1 MKVKSMTNKS
11 DTSATVFRALK
22 VLNHLKEKP
31 GPQSIKNI
39 SEDLNVSPTIIHRLL
54 TTLKIE
60 GFVFQDSQSKLYSL
74 GSVFMEYANKIV
86 TELPFAPIIEPWLIQ
101 LRNQTDETVGFYIP
115 NGYSRLCV
123 MEYESRQEIR
133 RSVGVGTKHPLSVGA
148 TGRAILA
155 FQSNQM
161 QEEILRNLSKEKS
174 KELQNKL
181 DETREFGYAVSY
193 EEINDNVTAIS
204 APVYDSQKR
213 VVGAISISGP
223 KFRFDQSHTS
233 EFIEVL
239 LNATKEIEKAFR

>member
-1 MKVKSMTNKS
+1 MTNKS

-22 VLNHLKEKP
+22 VLNHLKEMP

-39 SEDLNVSPTIIHRLL
+39 SEDLDVSPTIIHRLL

-74 GSVFMEYANKIV
+74 GSVFMEYASKIV

-101 LRNQTDETVGFYIP
+101 LRNKTKETVGFYIP

-123 MEYESRQEIR
+123 MEYESREEIR
-133 RSVGVGTKHPLSVGA
+133 RTVGVGTKHPLYIGA

-161 QEEILRNLSKEKS
+161 QEEILKNLPLNESA
-174 KELQNKL
+174 ELKNKL
-181 DETREFGYAVSY
+181 KETKEYGYAVSY
-193 EEINDNVTAIS
+193 EEVNDNVTAIS
-204 APVYDSQKR
+204 APVYDSQRR
-213 VVGAISISGP
+213 VIGAISVSGP

-233 EFIEVL
+233 QFINVL
-239 LNATKEIEKAFR
+239 LNATGEIEKAFK